1 MSWAILG
8 VKKITFFKHLI
19 KTNPLQAAC
28 SHHLPHVDWRAF
40 VTVTYSTVPYVVY
53 SIKCIWHFIVA
64 LINHD

>member
-28 SHHLPHVDWRAF
+28 SHHLPHVDRRAF
-40 VTVTYSTVPYVVY
+40 VTVPYVVY
-53 SIKCIWHFIVA
+53 SIKCVWHFIVD
-64 LINHD
+64 LINQDYFT

>member
-28 SHHLPHVDWRAF
+28 SHYFSHVDRRAF
-40 VTVTYSTVPYVVY
+40 VIVTYVVY
-53 SIKCIWHFIVA
+53 SIKCIWHFIVDF
-64 LINHD
+64 INHD